1 MPNLLFSLRNVPDD
15 EADEIRAL
23 LTQHSINFYETSAGN
38 WGISH
43 PAIWLNKDEQVLL
56 AQQLLADYQ
65 QQRYVSQRQAY
76 LAKQQRGEAPTLLS
90 SIRHHPWRFLSYSFA
105 AAGILYVS
113 TRLIYAL
120 GF

>member
-23 LTQHSINFYETSAGN
+23 LTQQDINFYETSAGN
-38 WGISH
+38 WGISN
-43 PAIWLNKDEQVLL
+43 PAIWLNNDDQLAL

-65 QQRYVSQRQAY
+65 QQRYISQRQAY
-76 LAKQQRGEAPTLLS
+76 LAQQKRGEAPSLLT
-90 SIRHHPWRFLSYSFA
+90 SILQHPWRFLSYTLA